1 MVSDVMKYA
10 FVLGR
15 NPDISIAELGAV
27 LGAANIEIPKNRAVA
42 YFEDVTLSLSKDVG
56 VAPSLL
62 NRLGGC
68 TEIIEIVK
76 NGISV
81 GILQTEIEKILN
93 VIASEQARAKQSTQQ
108 TGKCAFAI
116 NLLPEKKNSNVLR
129 NLLPKVK
136 RALREKGIRANFMN
150 KDFQNVSAVLA
161 VKQKLVE
168 HGTNIN
174 IIDDGEGK
182 VSIGLSVAMQDFE
195 AYSKRDY
202 GKPCRDAHV
211 GMLPPKLAQ
220 IMVNLICHCEHCVIA
235 SEREP
240 HRVMLSLSKHDPNKQ
255 SPLVLDPFCGTGTI
269 LMEAMLMGYS
279 VIGSDADSRM
289 AKAAEKNIEWLRQNF
304 KIADGVTSEISQ
316 KDACHCERPQGTK
329 QSLSI
334 ATEPHLGP
342 PLSSFPAQSFLDK
355 LIKDLS
361 ALYLGFFKNL
371 ATWLPK
377 GTPVVFIFPVWTKN
391 PNEKIRL
398 SDHLIEKI
406 EALGYSKTAFDPLQ
420 KTSLFYDRPGQTV
433 GREIVRFMKK

>member
-10 FVLGR
+10 FIPGR
-15 NPDISIAELGAV
+15 NPDISITELGAV
-27 LGAANIEIPKNRAVA
+27 LGPANIEISKNRAVV
-42 YFEDVTLSLSKDVG
+42 YFENVTPSLSKCD
-56 VAPSLL
+56 AQSLL

-68 TEIIEIVK
+68 IEIIEIVK
-76 NGISV
+76 SGISV
-81 GILQTEIEKILN
+81 GNLQTEIEKLLGEKC
-93 VIASEQARAKQSTQQ
+93 ASI

-116 NLLPEKKNSNVLR
+116 NLLPEKKKSNVLR
-129 NLLPKVK
+129 DLLPKVK

-168 HGTNIN
+168 HETNIN

-182 VSIGLSVAMQDFE
+182 VSIGFSVAMQDFE
-195 AYSKRDY
+195 SYSKRDY

-220 IMVNLICHCEHCVIA
+220 IMVNLACY
-235 SEREP
+235 REP
-240 HRVMLSLSKHDPNKQ
+240 PCHPEPVEGCLI
-255 SPLVLDPFCGTGTI
+255 LDPFCGTGTI
-269 LMEAMLMGYS
+269 LMEAMLMGLS
-279 VIGSDADSRM
+279 AVGSDSDPRM
-289 AKAAEKNIEWLRQNF
+289 VQAAKKNAEWLRQNF
-304 KIADGVTSEISQ
+304 KIANDITCEISQ
-316 KDACHCERPQGTK
+316 KDAATVTLSLSKGDQS
-329 QSLSI
+329 SLSI

-355 LIKDLS
+355 LISDLS

-371 ATWLPK
+371 AGWLPK
-377 GTPVVFIFPVWTKN
+377 GSPVVFIFPVWTKN
-391 PNEKIRL
+391 PQEKIRL

-433 GREIVRFMKK
+433 GREIVRFAKK